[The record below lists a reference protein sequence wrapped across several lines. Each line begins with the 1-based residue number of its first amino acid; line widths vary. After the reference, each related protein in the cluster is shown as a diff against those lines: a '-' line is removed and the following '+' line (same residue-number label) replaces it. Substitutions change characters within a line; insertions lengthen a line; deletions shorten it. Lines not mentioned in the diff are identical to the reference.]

1 MTLTFVIRNEL
12 NTSFEM
18 WDRWIE
24 GAKEIFSLLKI
35 EPTNCA
41 VTTQKK
47 DENLLKYKSLEKRI
61 ERAKRESDLIES
73 ISIHVLPS
81 DYTTLIFD
89 FIIKLESVFGNTFLS
104 FNENYMSI
112 DNLDENGIVDIL
124 KKMVP
129 DGKGE
134 IFLMDNRECP
144 ALYACNINSPD
155 FYKTLK
161 VIGHF

>member
-47 DENLLKYKSLEKRI
+47 DENLLKYVLIKSVFEE

-73 ISIHVLPS
+73 ISIHVLPP

-89 FIIKLESVFGNTFLS
+89 FIINLESVL
-104 FNENYMSI
+104 
-112 DNLDENGIVDIL
+112 VIL
-124 KKMVP
+124 FYHLTKT
-129 DGKGE
+129 
-134 IFLMDNRECP
+134 ICP
-144 ALYACNINSPD
+144 LI
-155 FYKTLK
+155 
-161 VIGHF
+161 I